1 MKFLIGYILWTMLFS
16 IYETLCLRM
25 AWGRPWIHGPALAFQ
40 FGAFV
45 YALWLYHRYRSNA
58 SIEPL
63 SKKEPDL
70 QQ

>member
-25 AWGRPWIHGPALAFQ
+25 AWGSPWIHGPALAFQ

-45 YALWLYHRYRSNA
+45 YALWLYHRYRSNTRIA
-58 SIEPL
+58 DTGGANAIDE
-63 SKKEPDL
+63 
-70 QQ
+70 

>member
-25 AWGRPWIHGPALAFQ
+25 AWGRPWIHGPFLAFQ

-45 YALWLYHRYRSNA
+45 YALWLYHRYRSNVGNEA
-58 SIEPL
+58 RR
-63 SKKEPDL
+63 
-70 QQ
+70 